1 MSHEVQVVITFLIKE
16 KTQPAVGN
24 ADMARLQRVSPAAIL
39 LLGIWQ
45 PLVHVSAAPIA
56 VVMDQA
62 RAGAPDERHQ
72 HELGDGSWHKEHAD
86 ANAAIRS
93 LATLTSPA
101 LSMPAAPGCA
111 TIDLANSQIS
121 QSTSPESSS
130 FNVRINVPHFGYL
143 GIIQAP
149 PPTPPNKGL
158 ALRFP
163 RFLRNRPD
171 KSVREA
177 TSTEELG
184 ALFRAQG
191 GRGS

>member
-143 GIIQAP
+143 GIIPSP
-149 PPTPPNKGL
+149 PPPHPIPHPAPILTSRLL
-158 ALRFP
+158 A
-163 RFLRNRPD
+163 
-171 KSVREA
+171 
-177 TSTEELG
+177 
-184 ALFRAQG
+184 
-191 GRGS
+191 